1 MSSLN
6 LTRPVD
12 GRGRVYIYAA
22 FLLALISLSG
32 FFLYIYQDLQQR
44 NIALREKY
52 EELSLEFTKLSAE
65 IKANASRPAGS
76 LEQLTYNEIYRLTE
90 PSVVKITVYHST
102 AQGLTPYGEGSG
114 FVYDEEGSIITNA
127 HVVLEADEIEVTS
140 PDGERMKASLTGIDV
155 YSDLAVVKVSS
166 GKNFK
171 PLKLGDSTQLYVG
184 ERVLAIGNPY
194 GLSGT
199 MTEGIVSQTGRA
211 LRAPGGYLIVGVVQ
225 TDAAINPGNSGGP
238 LLNLQG
244 EVIGVNTAI
253 ASFTGEFS
261 GIGFAIPSNLVRRV
275 VTSLIEKGT
284 YAHPWLGVQGVDV
297 TADIAEALGLEEPRG
312 FLVTEVL
319 PGSPAEK
326 VGLKGGSEVQTIGGV
341 KIPVG
346 GDIIIGVDDKPVRGL
361 EDILLYIEYNK
372 SPSDVVSLTILRNG
386 GEINV
391 EVTLGERP
399 PPGAEQ

>member
-1 MSSLN
+1 M
-6 LTRPVD
+6 
-12 GRGRVYIYAA
+12 YAA
-22 FLLALISLSG
+22 FLLALASLSG
-32 FFLYIYQDLQQR
+32 FFLYIYQDLQQKD
-44 NIALREKY
+44 IALREKY
-52 EELSLEFTKLSAE
+52 EELNLELTKLSAE
-65 IKANASRPAGS
+65 LKANASKPAGP
-76 LEQLTYNEIYRLTE
+76 LEQLTYNEIYRSSE
-90 PSVVKITVYHST
+90 PSVVKIIVYRST
-102 AQGLTPYGEGSG
+102 EQGLTPYGEGSG
-114 FVYDEEGSIITNA
+114 FVYDEGGSIITNA
-127 HVVLEADEIEVTS
+127 HVVAEADEIEVTFPS
-140 PDGERMKASLTGIDV
+140 GERMKASLTGVDV
-155 YSDLAVVKVSS
+155 YSDLAVIKVSS
-166 GKNFK
+166 EKKLK
-171 PLKLGDSTQLYVG
+171 PLKLGDSSQLYVG

-199 MTEGIVSQTGRA
+199 MTEGIVSQTGRS

-253 ASFTGEFS
+253 ASLTGEFS
-261 GIGFAIPSNLVRRV
+261 GIGFAIPSNLVKRV
-275 VTSLIEKGT
+275 VTSLIEKGA

-297 TADIAEALGLEEPRG
+297 TADIAEALGLKEARG

-326 VGLKGGSEVQTIGGV
+326 AGLKGGSEVQTIAGV

-372 SPSDVVSLTILRNG
+372 SPSDIVSLTILRN
-386 GEINV
+386 ESQINV

-399 PPGAEQ
+399 PPGRGR